1 MNIQQMKYFLAVA
14 RTEHMT
20 KTAEMLHVAQPALS
34 RSIAQLEREL
44 GVSLFERKGRRM
56 YLTPEGRLLQK
67 RLAKIVRQIDELP
80 EELAVLQDERRSTVR
95 IQVSAA
101 THLAVEAISTWMAIR
116 PDVHI
121 ELVQN
126 ERPEDDADIVIDS
139 RAASTCI
146 EKRYFAERIMLA
158 VPTESH
164 LGDGPLTLDTL
175 APYSFVS
182 TAGSFGFRRICDDIC
197 REHGF
202 TPAVSLESDNASAVR
217 EIIALNLGVGFWPE
231 HSWGKPEGSA
241 VHLVELA
248 ESGFERHIHVSL
260 RTPRGEN
267 PYAAEF
273 FDHVCA
279 HIEQVFAS

>member
-20 KTAEMLHVAQPALS
+20 KSAEMLHVAQPALS

-44 GVSLFERKGRRM
+44 DVALFERKNRRM
-56 YLTPEGRLLQK
+56 RLTPEGRLLQE
-67 RLAKIVRQIDELP
+67 RLTKIVRQIDDLP
-80 EELAVLQDERRSTVR
+80 SELAALQDQRRSTVR

-101 THLAVEAISTWMAIR
+101 THLAVEAISTWMASK
-116 PDVHI
+116 PDAHI

-126 ERPEDDADIVIDS
+126 ERPDDDVDIVIDS
-139 RAASTCI
+139 HATNACV
-146 EKRYFAERIMLA
+146 EKRCFSERIMLA
-158 VPTESH
+158 VPTESD
-164 LGDGPLTLDTL
+164 LGDGPLTLDML
-175 APYSFVS
+175 ASYSFVS
-182 TAGSFGFRRICDDIC
+182 PAGSFGFRRICDNIC

-202 TPAVSLESDNASAVR
+202 TPAVSLESDNAAAVR

-241 VHLVELA
+241 VHLVEIA

-260 RTPRGEN
+260 LAPHAEN
-267 PYAAEF
+267 PYATGF
-273 FDHVCA
+273 YNHLCA
-279 HIEQVFAS
+279 HIERVFAD